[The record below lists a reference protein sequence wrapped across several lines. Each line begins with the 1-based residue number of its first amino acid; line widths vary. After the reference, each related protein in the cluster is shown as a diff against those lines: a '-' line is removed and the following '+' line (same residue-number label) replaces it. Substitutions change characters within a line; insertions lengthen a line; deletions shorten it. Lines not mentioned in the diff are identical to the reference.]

1 MKRHEAADLVA
12 HAKTL
17 WGTAM
22 KVTATTADE
31 WAQHSGDLHPTLI
44 RQALDLYANE
54 GKDFPPAL
62 ATLMARARGLR
73 PKRSWDNESN
83 DMQCYECSGPTLTDR
98 NGQRQAHFAHCP
110 TYGTAA
116 LKLTKLATEPATS
129 RSEPNP

>member
-54 GKDFPPAL
+54 GKEFPPAL

-73 PKRSWDNESN
+73 PRHEWHGGN
-83 DMQCYECSGPTLTDR
+83 DMQCHECSGPTPANSLGTR
-98 NGQRQAHFAHCP
+98 AAHFAHCP
-110 TYGTAA
+110 TYGTGE
-116 LKLTKLATEPATS
+116 LKLTKPATDPEWYA
-129 RSEPNP
+129 R